1 MLHRAFTLSKLVH
14 ENTLTQADAS
24 RQLNVEHG
32 VNINSAKIMITVYD
46 RLVRGV
52 IFKRALSSSDMH
64 YYLAQFFAEGGA
76 EALLNPLTALW
87 LHIEYYEDKNSVN
100 LNTLRDIASQFDIL
114 IHSGN
119 NSLSTI
125 NDEFDNSVQES
136 LLSSPEERQRRID
149 EADEMPSSRT
159 TSVKVYNRNADVVAS
174 VLIRADGVCES
185 CGSQAPFIRR
195 KDNTPYLEVHH
206 KIRLADGGK
215 DIVGNAE
222 ALCPNCHRKAHFGI

>member
-24 RQLNVEHG
+24 RQLNDEHG

-76 EALLNPLTALW
+76 EALVNPLTALR
-87 LHIEYYEDKNSVN
+87 LHIEYYEDKNNVN
-100 LNTLRDIASQFDIL
+100 LNTLRDITSQFDIL
-114 IHSGN
+114 MHSGN
-119 NSLSTI
+119 TLSTI
-125 NDEFDNSVQES
+125 NDEFDESVQES
-136 LLSSPEERQRRID
+136 LLSSSEERQRRID
-149 EADEMPSSRT
+149 EADEIPNSRIT
-159 TSVKVYNRNADVVAS
+159 TVKVYNRNADVVAS
-174 VLIRADGVCES
+174 VLIRANGVCES
-185 CGSQAPFIRR
+185 CNSQAPFIRR

-206 KIRLADGGK
+206 KIKLADGGK
-215 DIVGNAE
+215 DTVDNAE
-222 ALCPNCHRKAHFGI
+222 ALCPNCHREAHFGI

>member
-1 MLHRAFTLSKLVH
+1 MLHRAFILSKLVH

-24 RQLNVEHG
+24 RQLNDEHG

-76 EALLNPLTALW
+76 EALVNPLAALW

-100 LNTLRDIASQFDIL
+100 LNTLRDVASQFDIL
-114 IHSGN
+114 MHSGN
-119 NSLSTI
+119 TLSTI
-125 NDEFDNSVQES
+125 NDEFDESVQES
-136 LLSSPEERQRRID
+136 LLSSPEERQMRID
-149 EADEMPSSRT
+149 GADEIPSSRIT
-159 TSVKVYNRNADVVAS
+159 TVKVYNRNADVVAS
-174 VLIRADGVCES
+174 VLIRANGICES
-185 CGSQAPFIRR
+185 CGNQAPFIRR

-206 KIRLADGGK
+206 KIKLADGGK
-215 DIVGNAE
+215 DTVGNAE
-222 ALCPNCHRKAHFGI
+222 ALCPNCHREAHFGI